1 VNRQRRHDRADL
13 KRIAEKAMRDRG
25 LWPEFSR
32 DVLAELDRLHDS
44 AAVSDL
50 PDLRRL
56 PWVSIDNDDSR
67 DLDQLSVAEELPK
80 GAVRIR
86 VAVADV
92 DALVAKGSAVDRHAG
107 HNTTSVY
114 TAAQIFPMLPP
125 RLSTDLTSLNEDED
139 RAAVVVDFTVE
150 ADGEVS
156 DSAVSRAAVRNRAKL
171 AYDAVSDGLEGK
183 TALPGRAGAS
193 EELAG
198 QLRIQDAAAQ
208 KLRALRYERG
218 ALELETIEPRPLFD
232 GDDVVGLTVDRKN
245 RARELIEDFM
255 IAANGVTARFLVEK
269 GVSSL
274 RRVVRSPERW
284 QRIVRVAAEQGGS
297 LPPEPDSRALE
308 AFLARRRRADPLR
321 FPDLSLVIIK
331 LMGAGEYVVEKPGQT
346 AAGHFGLAVRDYTHS
361 TAPNR
366 RYPDLIT
373 QRLLK
378 AAIAGKPAPYTAAD
392 LEPLAQHCTEM
403 EDAAEKV
410 ERQVRKSAAAL
421 LLQGRIGQRFDGV
434 VTGASEKGT
443 WVRVF
448 QPPVEGKLEQGWEG
462 LEVGDK
468 VRVKLISTDVERGFI
483 DFVRSG

>member
-1 VNRQRRHDRADL
+1 MT
-13 KRIAEKAMRDRG
+13 ERG
-25 LWPEFSR
+25 LWPDFSR
-32 DVLAELDRLHDS
+32 DVLGELDRLKGPAPAP
-44 AAVSDL
+44 AAGLS
-50 PDLRRL
+50 DLRRL

-67 DLDQLSVAEELPK
+67 DLDQLSVAEELPR
-80 GAVRIR
+80 GAVRVR

-92 DALVAKGSAVDRHAG
+92 DSLVSSGSALDRHAG

-139 RAAVVVDFTVE
+139 RAAIAVDFVVE
-150 ADGEVS
+150 SDGEIFS
-156 DSAVSRAAVRNRAKL
+156 SEVSRAAVRNHARL
-171 AYDAVSDGLEGK
+171 AYDAVAMGLEGR
-183 TALPGRAGAS
+183 APLPGRAGES
-193 EELAG
+193 DEIG
-198 QLRIQDAAAQ
+198 RQLRIQDAVAQ
-208 KLRALRYERG
+208 KLRARRYERG

-232 GDDVVGLTVDRKN
+232 GDNVVDLAVDKKN

-255 IAANGVTARFLVEK
+255 IAANGVTARFLAEK
-269 GVSSL
+269 GVPAL

-284 QRIVRVAAEQGGS
+284 QRIAAVAAEHGES

-308 AFLARRRRADPLR
+308 EFLARRRRADPLR

-331 LMGAGEYVVEKPGQT
+331 LMGSGEYVVERPGQT

-378 AAIAGKPAPYTAAD
+378 AVLSGGGTPYPTAD

-403 EDAAEKV
+403 EDAADKV

-421 LLQGRIGQRFDGV
+421 LLEHRLGQRFDGV

-448 QPPVEGKLEQGWEG
+448 QPPVEGKVVHGWEG
-462 LEVGDK
+462 LEVGDR
-468 VRVKLISTDVERGFI
+468 VRVKLISTDVPRGFI
-483 DFVRSG
+483 DFVRSA